1 MLNFAEDITLLL
13 LDDETGSMLQPKGLV
28 TNHVLAGAVLMD
40 LAFQSKIDADLSTLT
55 VIDPTPTGDPLLDPY
70 LAQIVASTEDLTASD
85 WIRVLSGF
93 GEEILEKA
101 LASLVDK
108 GILRI
113 DEKKILWVF
122 GTRRYPTVD
131 DREEREVKLRILDAI
146 LSDKIPEPR
155 DVVVICLAD
164 AGDLF
169 KYILS
174 PRELDHAADRI
185 AMISKLDLIGQ
196 ALSSSVRQ
204 LHVDIQLAASSH
216 LGHMM

>member
-13 LDDETGSMLQPKGLV
+13 LDDETGAMLQPKGLV
-28 TNHVLAGAVLMD
+28 VNHVLAGAVLMD
-40 LAFQSKIDADLSTLT
+40 LAFQSKIDADLELLK
-55 VIDPTPTGDPLLDPY
+55 VIDPSPTGDAVLDPY
-70 LAQIVASTEDLTASD
+70 LAQIVAASEELSASE
-85 WIRVLSGF
+85 WIRVLAGF
-93 GEEILEKA
+93 GEEILDKS
-101 LASLVDK
+101 LDSLVSK
-108 GILRI
+108 GVLKVV
-113 DEKKILWVF
+113 DKKILWVF
-122 GTRRYPTVD
+122 GTRRYPMID

-155 DVVVICLAD
+155 DVVVICLVD

-169 KYILS
+169 KSILS

-185 AMISKLDLIGQ
+185 EQICKLDLIGQ
-196 ALSSSVRQ
+196 ALSKTVKQ